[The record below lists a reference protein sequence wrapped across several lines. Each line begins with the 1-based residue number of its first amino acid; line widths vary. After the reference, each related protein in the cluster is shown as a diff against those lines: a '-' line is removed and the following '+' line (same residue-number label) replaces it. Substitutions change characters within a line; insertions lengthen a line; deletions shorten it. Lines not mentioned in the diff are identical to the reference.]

1 MGDSIFLSM
10 DYFMLRSIKGF
21 FGACK
26 GDRIPEGVVPFETR
40 FRFAFGGCFGEKETV
55 DILSLRRVYCAHKV
69 LFFSPSKKQN
79 KNLWQNEVYLGLMVY
94 FIDFLLEFSLRT

>member
-1 MGDSIFLSM
+1 MGDSIFLGM

-21 FGACK
+21 LGAWK
-26 GDRIPEGVVPFETR
+26 ESRISEGVVPFETR

-69 LFFSPSKKQN
+69 LFFCLQKN
-79 KNLWQNEVYLGLMVY
+79 KTKIISGKTRC
-94 FIDFLLEFSLRT
+94 I